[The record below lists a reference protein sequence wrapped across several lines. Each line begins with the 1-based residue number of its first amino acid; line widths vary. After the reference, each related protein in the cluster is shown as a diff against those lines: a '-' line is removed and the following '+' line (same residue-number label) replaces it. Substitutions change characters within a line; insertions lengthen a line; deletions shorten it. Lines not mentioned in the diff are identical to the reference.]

1 MFKFTCSVVLRGGR
15 GTADKCN
22 WLVWGTLAV
31 FRPHWVCPSS
41 GRVCVLSPVYTAQTP
56 GCSPGSGPCVACTSQ
71 AQAAQIQVFGYSTK
85 AETWLG
91 LRFVPSPVG
100 AAQTARSLTHTLS
113 PSAGRLITSA
123 VPASVYLHT
132 GRVHLVSVL
141 GSWTLAATLLVDVDR
156 PKSQGSLWLEAGS
169 LFAVW

>member
-1 MFKFTCSVVLRGGR
+1 MFRFTCSVVLLGGR
-15 GTADKCN
+15 GAADKCN
-22 WLVWGTLAV
+22 WPVWGTLAV
-31 FRPHWVCPSS
+31 FPPHWVGPRS
-41 GRVCVLSPVYTAQTP
+41 GRVCVLSPIYTAQAP

-85 AETWLG
+85 AETRLG

-100 AAQTARSLTHTLS
+100 AAQAARSLTSTLS
-113 PSAGRLITSA
+113 PSAGRLIPSA
-123 VPASVYLHT
+123 VPASVSMCT

-141 GSWTLAATLLVDVDR
+141 GSWTLAATLPVDVDR
-156 PKSQGSLWLEAGS
+156 PESQGSLWLEAES